1 MVQWKIGLDYSHDQ
15 SCGGRSKFAQSKHVP
30 AARCTPTIISDQVL
44 DQFFIKFWTTVLI
57 KCSNTSWLLLLVVLG
72 GQVHTDHH
80 FGPNDLMG
88 SPGSQQVSL
97 NTYYPDNP
105 TIDALH
111 ILQQLTILQINQ
123 SYHSHIMLHGVQT
136 TQMGSAQQ
144 GGISRGGLRVQK
156 P

>member
-1 MVQWKIGLDYSHDQ
+1 M
-15 SCGGRSKFAQSKHVP
+15 
-30 AARCTPTIISDQVL
+30 
-44 DQFFIKFWTTVLI
+44 
-57 KCSNTSWLLLLVVLG
+57 SWLLLLVVLG

-111 ILQQLTILQINQ
+111 ILQQLIGFNLDIPPSPNHP
-123 SYHSHIMLHGVQT
+123 SN
-136 TQMGSAQQ
+136 
-144 GGISRGGLRVQK
+144 
-156 P
+156 